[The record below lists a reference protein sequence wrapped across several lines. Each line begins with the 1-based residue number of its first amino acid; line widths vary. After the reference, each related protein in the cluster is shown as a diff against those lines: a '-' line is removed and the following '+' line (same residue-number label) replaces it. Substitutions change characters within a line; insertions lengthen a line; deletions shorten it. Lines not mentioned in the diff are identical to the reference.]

1 MWMVSIVGITDNL
14 KNLYQYHS
22 KIAVPYHYPV
32 NFDVWEKSF
41 LHDIDGEGR
50 TLFKELTV
58 KGAYQ
63 QNQLVGFIQYGRTA
77 FGFDDR
83 GGISHSVSYPVIRAF
98 YFDKD
103 KSEAG
108 RLLLS
113 SALEHFQTE
122 TDMTYAFFHYFG
134 MSCYAR
140 HGKLFENSPHI
151 NDLLLQN
158 GFQIEHE
165 NVFYASGLEDANH
178 EDVAI
183 RWHEM
188 SAGRQQYGEFLI
200 DSNPIGECEIHYLEQ
215 PDIAYLRWIYV
226 KEGLQG
232 KGIGTKCMRSLKQA
246 LFEKGIS
253 KLDTDTALTNT
264 GAQRFY
270 EKNGFV
276 REGISRS
283 FYIEK

>member
-1 MWMVSIVGITDNL
+1 MVNIAVISGSLNE
-14 KNLYQYHS
+14 LYQYQS
-22 KIAVPYHYPV
+22 KMAAPYRYPV
-32 NFDVWEKSF
+32 NFDIWEKSF

-83 GGISHSVSYPVIRAF
+83 DEISSSVSYPIIRAF

-103 KSEAG
+103 RPEAG

-113 SALEHFQTE
+113 SALEHFQAE
-122 TDMTYAFFHYFG
+122 TDMIYAFFHYFG
-134 MSCYAR
+134 MSCYAW
-140 HGKLFENSPHI
+140 HGKLFENCPHI
-151 NDLLLQN
+151 SDLLLQN
-158 GFQIEHE
+158 EFQIEHQ
-165 NVFYASGLEDANH
+165 NVIYVSGLNDANY
-178 EDVAI
+178 EDIAI

-188 SAGRQQYGEFLI
+188 SAGRQQYGEFLL
-200 DSNPIGECEIHYLEQ
+200 DSNLIGECEIHYLEQ
-215 PDIAYLRWIYV
+215 PGIAYLRWIYV
-226 KEGLQG
+226 KEELQG

-246 LFEKGIS
+246 LFEKGIRR
-253 KLDTDTALTNT
+253 LDTDTALTNIW
-264 GAQRFY
+264 AQRFY

>member
-1 MWMVSIVGITDNL
+1 MISIVEITDNL
-14 KNLYQYHS
+14 NDLYQYHS

-32 NFDVWEKSF
+32 DFDVWEKSF

-58 KGAYQ
+58 KRAYQ
-63 QNQLVGFIQYGRTA
+63 QNHLVGFIQYGRTT
-77 FGFDDR
+77 FGFGDKGR
-83 GGISHSVSYPVIRAF
+83 ISYSVSYPVIRAF
-98 YFDKD
+98 YFNRNKP
-103 KSEAG
+103 EAG

-113 SALEHFQTE
+113 SALEHFQSE
-122 TDMTYAFFHYFG
+122 TDMIYAFFHYFG

-140 HGKLFENSPHI
+140 HGKLFESCPHI
-151 NDLLLQN
+151 SDLLFQN
-158 GFQIEHE
+158 GFQVEHE
-165 NVFYASGLEDANH
+165 NVFYASGLEDVNH

-183 RWHEM
+183 RWYEM

-200 DSNPIGECEIHYLEQ
+200 DSNPIGECEIHCLEQ
-215 PDIAYLRWIYV
+215 PGIAYLRWIYV
-226 KEGLQG
+226 KEELQG
-232 KGIGTKCMRSLKQA
+232 KGMGTKCMCSLKNA
-246 LFEKGIS
+246 LYEKGVRR
-253 KLDTDTALTNT
+253 LDTDTALTNT